1 MKTPLTKQQ
10 EERKNLQNK
19 TALEFGVN
27 MLHFQT
33 LLQYRLVSIDEYT
46 EQVETLVAQFNKL
59 VNKNK
64 QQVENKLQK
73 V

>member
-1 MKTPLTKQQ
+1 METPRTKQQ

-33 LLQYRLVSIDEYT
+33 LLQYRLISIDEYT